1 MPSAPLATCACPTPP
16 PSSALTKAYAA
27 SSTSSAASKL
37 PPDLP
42 LDSVR
47 PEPIR
52 IAPIFSPRLW
62 GSRSLDPLFPEKSNL
77 TEPLGEAWLTGVDC
91 KIATGPFKEKTLGT
105 AWSEMP
111 AEWRGT
117 RLTSCKDF
125 PILVK
130 FNLPQQKLSIQVQPS
145 DADAA
150 AREQAAGGRGKTEMW
165 HAVAAEPGAQVLV
178 GLKSGVDKKKF
189 LGALADN
196 KLEDLFLSHAVR
208 SGDTFFVPAGT
219 PHTIGPGMVLCEVQ
233 EYSDLTYRVY
243 DYGRVDARG
252 KPRELHIEKA
262 LNVIQLGRPIRGKAS
277 QIRLRAHGCH
287 KSLLTAC
294 RYFATERWKAVA
306 PVEVLSNPEHF
317 ELLVILTGS
326 GNFAWHADL
335 AKYQQG
341 ECWLIPAGLGKFA
354 LNPEVSTKIL
364 RTYVPDLLA
373 LRANL
378 ERDGHSWQE
387 IAKTV

>member
-1 MPSAPLATCACPTPP
+1 M
-16 PSSALTKAYAA
+16 
-27 SSTSSAASKL
+27 
-37 PPDLP
+37 
-42 LDSVR
+42 R
-47 PEPIR
+47 PEPFR
-52 IAPIFSPRLW
+52 IEPTFVPRIW
-62 GSRSLDPLFPEKSNL
+62 GARSLAPLYPEKSNL
-77 TEPLGEAWLTGVDC
+77 PEPIGEVWLTGVDC
-91 KIATGPFKEKTLGT
+91 QIGSGPFAGKTLGE
-105 AWSEMP
+105 AWAEMP

-117 RLTSCKDF
+117 RLASVENF
-125 PILVK
+125 PLLVK
-130 FNLPQQKLSIQVQPS
+130 FIFPNDKLSIQVHPD
-145 DADAA
+145 DAYASVH
-150 AREQAAGGRGKTEMW
+150 EKAAGGRGKTEMW
-165 HAVAAEPGAQVLV
+165 HAVSAEPRPQVLV
-178 GLKSGVDKKKF
+178 GLKPGVDKQKF
-189 LGALADN
+189 LDSLAAHT
-196 KLEDLFLSHAVR
+196 LESVFEAHEVKA
-208 SGDTFFVPAGT
+208 GDTFFVPGGT

-262 LNVIQLGRPIRGKAS
+262 LNVIQFGQPIRGKAS

-306 PVEVLSNPEHF
+306 SVEVLSNPEHF

-326 GNFAWHADL
+326 GNFAWCADFT
-335 AKYQQG
+335 KYQQG
-341 ECWLIPAGLGKFA
+341 ECWLIPAGLEKFV
-354 LNPEVSTKIL
+354 LNPEVPTKIL

-387 IAKTV
+387 IAKTVFD